1 LIAIVLANLSVAKFG
16 PSATIINAFIFIGL
30 DLTCRDSL
38 HEAWHGKGLWWKML
52 LLILT
57 GGVVSALFNIGAL
70 RIAIASVVAF
80 LLAGFFDTVIYTVL
94 WKRKKIIKMNGSNV
108 IASAVDSLAF
118 PVIAFGG
125 FSFVIFAGQFFAKI
139 VGGFLW
145 SLLLAKDK

>member
-1 LIAIVLANLSVAKFG
+1 MIAIVLANLSVAKFG

-94 WKRKKIIKMNGSNV
+94 WKRKKIIK
-108 IASAVDSLAF
+108 
-118 PVIAFGG
+118 
-125 FSFVIFAGQFFAKI
+125 
-139 VGGFLW
+139 
-145 SLLLAKDK
+145 